1 MPSTP
6 LLIGEHPATLDGE
19 GRIQL
24 PQALRDEWNP
34 RREDFRLMA
43 SLEPDGGL
51 CLRERQD
58 WDHYVEDLR
67 RAPVRTA
74 RARQTLL
81 FLAAH
86 SAPARCDKTGRIRI
100 PDVLLTQAGIDR
112 GTEGRR
118 SVVLVGN
125 LDDLRVWSLARWEAF
140 REEARKDYAAGLDD
154 LMGHRPLG
162 PEGLVDRESA

>member
-1 MPSTP
+1 MPSSP

-24 PQALRDEWNP
+24 PQALRDEWNL
-34 RREDFRLMA
+34 RRDDFRLMA

-67 RAPVRTA
+67 RIPMHTA

-86 SAPARCDKTGRIRI
+86 SAPARCDKSGRVRI
-100 PDVLLTQAGIDR
+100 PDVLLAQAGIDR
-112 GTEGRR
+112 SVEGRKE
-118 SVVLVGN
+118 VVLVGN
-125 LDDLRVWSLARWEAF
+125 LDDLRVWNVERWETF
-140 REEARKDYAAGLDD
+140 REEARKDYAAGLDE

-162 PEGLVDRESA
+162 PGGLVDRESA